1 MKSLYENAAA
11 AALGLAMMLMAGC
24 GGGTEKK
31 TLWRFGSV

>member
-1 MKSLYENAAA
+1 MKSLYLNAAT

-31 TLWRFGSV
+31 TLRRFGFV